1 MAGTSI
7 EKHTPGADDGHGA
20 LAGHSEHSE
29 VEVAHHGE
37 VVSYNPDAPSEEWG
51 WHGHFSEFA
60 PRGRFAL
67 LSLGIVALLLM
78 TIGNTG
84 HVEDFYLV
92 GIALLMAAWMFRSF
106 RARQRER
113 RLRP

>member
-7 EKHTPGADDGHGA
+7 EKHASGAEDGHG
-20 LAGHSEHSE
+20 EHGE
-29 VEVAHHGE
+29 VEVARQGE

-51 WHGHFSEFA
+51 WHGHFSDFA
-60 PRGRFAL
+60 PRGRFLL
-67 LSLGIVALLLM
+67 LSLGIVGLLLM
-78 TIGNTG
+78 TIGNES

-92 GIALLMAAWMFRSF
+92 GIALVMAVWMYRSF
-106 RARQRER
+106 RARKRDR